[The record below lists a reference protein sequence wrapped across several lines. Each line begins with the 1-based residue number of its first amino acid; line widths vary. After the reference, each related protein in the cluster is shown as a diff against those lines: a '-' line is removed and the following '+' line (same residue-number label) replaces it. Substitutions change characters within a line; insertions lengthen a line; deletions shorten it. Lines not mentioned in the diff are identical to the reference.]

1 MDTKSSKSN
10 LLIVYLLYE
19 QYIRQ
24 TCLPAHAQQ
33 ILNILR
39 SALFRIV
46 LRGFGFQRLDP
57 QRKMSQSETD
67 AAQEFLE
74 TLPVRHLLQVHEKL
88 HQGFEQLNTPQT
100 SRHTYGAA
108 VEKLLTWSELQEWY
122 PNARRERLQDQ
133 CCPPMRRGR
142 GAVGSLKLTSR
153 TGIYR
158 KYALTLEELPASL
171 RAEIEDLVRLLT
183 ASFYPGRLGKPLK
196 ASSAKAYI
204 REILR
209 MLGFLVGHAL
219 PSIRLEDLSLA
230 DLVPYLPEEE
240 WEGLGRQQQRK
251 QWKPLK
257 EALERFLYQYFEFIS
272 EFSESSSPS
281 TRANKVTALISVLK
295 WVYRRD
301 LESEEDLKSNPLYQ
315 LLSKHLKTAM
325 NTKQKWQKSRTH
337 ASDETKKFPDS
348 VPGQTMLA
356 TIFSEVLEPL
366 RLECRPRDQWGQLR
380 GSHAIAKSLQRFL
393 QWGSMV
399 IYPAR
404 RQEEPCS
411 LKLALSCPL
420 PKPEGI
426 PEGGWILPLP
436 APHQRERDAEG
447 VLIDNYLFRTYHH
460 QGEDY
465 PEGVYV
471 LDIQGYKTEDT
482 HGPQSIVIPNRS
494 FAEQLGFYNYLD
506 QFLLGQWLPRAS
518 HPEFPWWGSE
528 LRTSPGRWTSLGRM
542 DFRPNNYQ
550 FPGHKPAEATHDWS
564 YLFLQPDVG
573 NRFGDSEYSLSFEVP
588 AYRLIGKRTSP
599 HTMRY
604 IWATW
609 GFQVGLN
616 DRELEALAY
625 CMGHT
630 VAVLRALYERCTAQE
645 KRQPVEQAISRLLF
659 TDFTAATS
667 DKPPLD
673 LPTLIDAAQQLSAE
687 ERQRLIETLVN

>member
-1 MDTKSSKSN
+1 
-10 LLIVYLLYE
+10 
-19 QYIRQ
+19 
-24 TCLPAHAQQ
+24 
-33 ILNILR
+33 
-39 SALFRIV
+39 
-46 LRGFGFQRLDP
+46 
-57 QRKMSQSETD
+57 
-67 AAQEFLE
+67 
-74 TLPVRHLLQVHEKL
+74 
-88 HQGFEQLNTPQT
+88 
-100 SRHTYGAA
+100 
-108 VEKLLTWSELQEWY
+108 
-122 PNARRERLQDQ
+122 
-133 CCPPMRRGR
+133 
-142 GAVGSLKLTSR
+142 
-153 TGIYR
+153 
-158 KYALTLEELPASL
+158 
-171 RAEIEDLVRLLT
+171 
-183 ASFYPGRLGKPLK
+183 
-196 ASSAKAYI
+196 
-204 REILR
+204 
-209 MLGFLVGHAL
+209 
-219 PSIRLEDLSLA
+219 
-230 DLVPYLPEEE
+230 
-240 WEGLGRQQQRK
+240 
-251 QWKPLK
+251 
-257 EALERFLYQYFEFIS
+257 
-272 EFSESSSPS
+272 
-281 TRANKVTALISVLK
+281 
-295 WVYRRD
+295 
-301 LESEEDLKSNPLYQ
+301 
-315 LLSKHLKTAM
+315 M

-337 ASDETKKFPDS
+337 TSDETKKFPDS

-356 TIFSEVLEPL
+356 TIFSDVLEPL
-366 RLECRPRDQWGQLR
+366 RLECCPRDQWGQLR
-380 GSHAIAKSLQRFL
+380 RPHAIAKSLQRFL
-393 QWGSMV
+393 QLGSMV

-411 LKLALSCPL
+411 LKLALSCSL

-436 APHQRERDAEG
+436 TPHQRERDAEG

-460 QGEDY
+460 QGKDY

-471 LDIQGYKTEDT
+471 LDIQGYKTEET

-550 FPGHKPAEATHDWS
+550 FPAHKPAEATHDWS

-573 NRFGDSEYSLSFEVP
+573 NRFGASEYSLSFEVP

-667 DKPPLD
+667 DKPRLD